1 MKKNRTNIV
10 IIILSTIIIFT
21 SFTDCRVIKGLKY
34 LNTKKIKSTE
44 KHYENKTI
52 IFTEIHHAGRV
63 KFYNKLKDTITYYK
77 ESGYIVFYEQ
87 VAHRCSDFD
96 SLTNDIIIRKTRKL
110 IGIIP
115 TLKTYELF
123 DSLPNFTAQPP
134 MDSLNIDST
143 DINADIT
150 LIQLINQYE
159 KIYGEIVLD
168 KVDLEV
174 PLDGEYKRKK
184 LKDADKIIVD
194 YRNLKLAEKVYISK
208 YNKIIVIY
216 GEGHR
221 KGFFMYLKKF
231 YENQ

>member
-1 MKKNRTNIV
+1 MLYVVNKKKKASKNMKKTSPNIV
-10 IIILSTIIIFT
+10 LIILSAIIIFT
-21 SFTDCRVIKGLKY
+21 SFSGCRVIKGLKF

-52 IFTEIHHAGRV
+52 IFIEIHHAGRV

-77 ESGYIVFYEQ
+77 ENGYIVFYEQ
-87 VAHRCSDFD
+87 VAHRYSDFD

-115 TLKTYELF
+115 TVKTYELF

-150 LIQLINQYE
+150 LIQLVNQYE

-184 LKDADKIIVD
+184 LKD
-194 YRNLKLAEKVYISK
+194 LK
-208 YNKIIVIY
+208 VI
-216 GEGHR
+216 
-221 KGFFMYLKKF
+221 
-231 YENQ
+231 